1 MIKFRSDAEEQL
13 HVKMWEPDDKL
24 YLNPPSILYRFTFN
38 LIMFF
43 VIFSSY
49 VTFWIFTY
57 KHNINLSQEI
67 GGSLI
72 LLLSATVESGDEL
85 FCCPED
91 KQGYLPTPKP

>member
-1 MIKFRSDAEEQL
+1 ML
-13 HVKMWEPDDKL
+13 EPDDKL

-67 GGSLI
+67 GG
-72 LLLSATVESGDEL
+72 
-85 FCCPED
+85 
-91 KQGYLPTPKP
+91 